1 MFWIVKGAVI
11 VLENDVISYLIKDSR
26 DFGIAMKHRTLR
38 ISLDRREISTDQLRE
53 ITKFLWKKQ
62 GQDVDELVT
71 LFYLPGMKTDS
82 MVYAI
87 GSCMK
92 DGKANIHYE
101 R

>member
-1 MFWIVKGAVI
+1 
-11 VLENDVISYLIKDSR
+11 VLKNDVVSYWIKESR
-26 DFGIAMKHRTLR
+26 DFGIAIKHRTLR
-38 ISLDRREISTDQLRE
+38 IALDRREVSQEKLTE
-53 ITKFLWKKQ
+53 ITKFLWEKQ

-71 LFYLPGMKTDS
+71 LFYLPGMKIDS
-82 MVYAI
+82 KVYAI